1 MKSQANTFLSVI
13 RAMRVYQWVKNL
25 LVFLPVVAA
34 GALFESAAITSAA
47 VVFICFSLVASGVYL
62 LDDLTDLESDR
73 LHPAKRK
80 RPFASGEL
88 APIWGMT
95 VGPGLITLGLGLS
108 LTLNSSLFGFL
119 GLYVGVAALYSAHLK
134 TIPLIDVFT
143 LALLYTLRIVTGGVA
158 TGHTTSLWLLTFT
171 GLFFFGLALLKRYV
185 EFSAEISNQNK
196 NSRRG
201 YRADDEM
208 FLLIMGLSTS
218 TAASIVLALYFG
230 SDVVQ
235 SIYAEPAAIWAL
247 VPLCLLW
254 QSRMWLSAVR
264 GEVDD
269 DPIVFASRDKVSW
282 MTAGAAMAIYFI
294 ALIGTPSF

>member
-1 MKSQANTFLSVI
+1 MKSQANTFLSII

-34 GALFESAAITSAA
+34 GALFESAAITRAA

-134 TIPLIDVFT
+134 TMPLIDVFT

-201 YRADDEM
+201 YRADDEI

-235 SIYAEPAAIWAL
+235 LIYAEPAAIWAL

-269 DPIVFASRDKVSW
+269 DPIVFASRDKISW